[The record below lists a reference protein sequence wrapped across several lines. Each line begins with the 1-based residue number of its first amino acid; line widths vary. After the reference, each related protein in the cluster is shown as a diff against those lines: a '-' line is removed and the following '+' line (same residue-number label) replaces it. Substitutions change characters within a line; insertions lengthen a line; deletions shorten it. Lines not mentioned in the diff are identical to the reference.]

1 LAGRVLLDANVPPA
15 VGEALARYGH
25 DVIVASGDPA
35 LEVLNDADLLR
46 EATRQDRV
54 LVTFNVADFVELA
67 RECAH
72 RNEDHMG
79 IIVIHARTYP
89 RKGVGAIAKALD
101 SLLHSHDDFTNV
113 FLYLQ

>member
-1 LAGRVLLDANVPPA
+1 MAARVLLDANVPPA
-15 VGEALARYGH
+15 VGGALARYGH

-35 LEVLNDADLLR
+35 LEAISDADLLR

-54 LVTFNVADFVELA
+54 LVTFNIADFVELA
-67 RECAH
+67 RDNAH
-72 RNEDHMG
+72 RNEDHKG

-89 RKGVGAIAKALD
+89 RKGVGAIARALD
-101 SLLHSHDDFTNV
+101 SLLHSHDDFTNA